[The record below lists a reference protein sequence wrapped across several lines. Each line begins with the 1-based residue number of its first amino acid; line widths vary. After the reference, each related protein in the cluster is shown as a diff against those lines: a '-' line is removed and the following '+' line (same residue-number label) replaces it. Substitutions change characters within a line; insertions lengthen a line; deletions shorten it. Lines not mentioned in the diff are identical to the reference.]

1 MPPCKIDTYQDG
13 IRVPFL
19 AIRMLRIAWA
29 SKRNA
34 SAATSNSSVPRRRR
48 VPTGSSSMNSRRN
61 CPEQC
66 SDAGQWPAHPAMTIG
81 KATVNTEP
89 ENTTW
94 WNIRRA
100 WVDAATS
107 VMFTGDSVT
116 DCGRR
121 QDPDG
126 LGDGYVRMVAE
137 SQQLPGTLIAN
148 SGVSGNRS
156 VDLLQRWRPDVI
168 DHQPDL
174 LSILIGI
181 NDTWRRY
188 DRDTPTTAAD
198 FDTNYRGLLGDVD
211 TDRTTLVLVEP
222 FLLPVRAEQQSWRD
236 DLDPKIEVVHQLAAD
251 FGAILV
257 AADTDLGQ
265 VARDV
270 GPAALCHDGVH
281 PTPLGHHHLAQ
292 SWLDAVVRDQ

>member
-1 MPPCKIDTYQDG
+1 M
-13 IRVPFL
+13 
-19 AIRMLRIAWA
+19 
-29 SKRNA
+29 
-34 SAATSNSSVPRRRR
+34 
-48 VPTGSSSMNSRRN
+48 
-61 CPEQC
+61 
-66 SDAGQWPAHPAMTIG
+66 
-81 KATVNTEP
+81 NTER
-89 ENTTW
+89 ENTNTA

-100 WVDAATS
+100 RIDAATS

-121 QDPDG
+121 EDADE

-137 SQQLPGTLIAN
+137 SQQLPGAQITNTGI
-148 SGVSGNRS
+148 SGNRS
-156 VDLLQRWRPDVI
+156 IDLLHRWRTDVI
-168 DHQPDL
+168 DHQPEL

-188 DRDTPTTAAD
+188 DRNIPTTTAE
-198 FDTNYRGLLGDVD
+198 FDTNYRELLAEVD
-211 TDRTTLVLVEP
+211 TDHTTLVLVEP
-222 FLLPVRAEQQSWRD
+222 FLLPVQAEQQSWRE
-236 DLDPKIEVVHQLAAD
+236 DLDPKIEVIHQLAAD

-292 SWLDAVVRDQ
+292 SWLNAVVRDHSGRGGNEILPGQRR